1 MVGFALGYVL
11 GTRAGEEG
19 YKEMMG
25 ALRTITSSG
34 ELKELAGA
42 AVGMLA
48 DLLKQGPGALGEADG
63 SSKLRRIA

>member
-1 MVGFALGYVL
+1 MIGFALGYVL
-11 GTRAGEEG
+11 GTRAGEDG

-34 ELKELAGA
+34 ELKELAGT

-48 DLLKQGPGALGEADG
+48 DLLKQGTSGLGDGAE
-63 SSKLRRIA
+63 SKLRRIA

>member
-11 GTRAGEEG
+11 GTRAGEDG
-19 YKEMMG
+19 YKEMMN

-42 AVGMLA
+42 AVGLLA
-48 DLLKQGPGALGEADG
+48 DVLKQGTGTLGDG
-63 SSKLRRIA
+63 TETKLRRIA